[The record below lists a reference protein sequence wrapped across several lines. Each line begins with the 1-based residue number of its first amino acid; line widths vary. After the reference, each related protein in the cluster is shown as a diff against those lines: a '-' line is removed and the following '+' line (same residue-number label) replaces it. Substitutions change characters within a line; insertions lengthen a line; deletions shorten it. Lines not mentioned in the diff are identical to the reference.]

1 MDSLNEQQRDGGFE
15 RLAQDARVDAR
26 MRSDTKPYTEQ
37 QREALLRELCNY
49 RVRHGS
55 RGSTLPWSSVANRV
69 GIKPSTLTE
78 LRKGRYRGDVDAQ
91 FRKIDELLSDES
103 KRASSDGELSGFAS
117 IGLTEEIFGVLNFGV
132 VHRTMPVVVGEPGSG
147 KTEHARAFAAT
158 REKGVY
164 VRIDEGNGDAR
175 GVTELLCEAI
185 PGLRRAAELTF
196 RQRLKALREYLRS
209 SLNTVVVVDEA
220 QKLEADGLEVLRDLH
235 DSSDPAGRRNV
246 PVCLFGD
253 PSFYRLIGHARNGR
267 RSPIKAQMVRR
278 MYPVYNIEQQ
288 ADETRGGAPSYSAED
303 IISIVRAGKLRV
315 VTPAAANWLTRLA
328 NLFGYGR
335 LGMALAVFRTAH
347 QLARPKPVDVPH
359 LQEAF
364 GMVHV
369 SDEVREAIDA
379 AANGELLRTVSQ
391 SQVG

>member
-147 KTEHARAFAAT
+147 KTEHARAVAAT

-246 PVCLFGD
+246 PEFLSPDRACPQRPTQSHQGADGPADVPGLQHRTAGRRDARRCAELQRRGHYLHRQ
-253 PSFYRLIGHARNGR
+253 SGQVACGHAR
-267 RSPIKAQMVRR
+267 
-278 MYPVYNIEQQ
+278 
-288 ADETRGGAPSYSAED
+288 GGE
-303 IISIVRAGKLRV
+303 
-315 VTPAAANWLTRLA
+315 LA
-328 NLFGYGR
+328 N
-335 LGMALAVFRTAH
+335 
-347 QLARPKPVDVPH
+347 
-359 LQEAF
+359 
-364 GMVHV
+364 
-369 SDEVREAIDA
+369 
-379 AANGELLRTVSQ
+379 
-391 SQVG
+391 